1 MSGSYL
7 SHMTYGSYYPDWE
20 ASGSYYPG
28 SDHIT
33 NHVLTTRD
41 LIESAEQMWERMY
54 IQPKPV
60 IVVCGYCKCHN
71 AISNPAC
78 IQCGAPM
85 GSSSVVR
92 Y

>member
-1 MSGSYL
+1 MSGSYF
-7 SHMTYGSYYPDWE
+7 SYNSYYPDWE
-20 ASGSYYPG
+20 LSNNLRSNGSYYPG
-28 SDHIT
+28 SDHI
-33 NHVLTTRD
+33 D
-41 LIESAEQMWERMY
+41 YSIEQMWERMY

-85 GSSSVVR
+85 GNSSVVR